1 MLWVFFFV
9 CDEIIISS
17 SWMKHTKKNSAV
29 YKFPNHES
37 SRCHKD
43 AVLKT
48 ITIPATTKD
57 IGESL
62 SSQLAKDR
70 LEHRQCFL
78 KLLSNVR
85 FLARQALP
93 LRGGG
98 DESNSNYM
106 QLLKLRGED
115 DSRAFQWIKKK
126 TDKYT
131 SGDMQNEM
139 IKVMALQVL
148 QEVASSIHSVSF
160 VTLMVD
166 ETTDASNHEQVVH
179 VVLQTYLL

>member
-1 MLWVFFFV
+1 MLNVLV
-9 CDEIIISS
+9 KGLATRDYGKDAC
-17 SWMKHTKKNSAV
+17 V
-29 YKFPNHES
+29 KFPNHES

-48 ITIPATTKD
+48 ITLPATTKD
-57 IGESL
+57 IGENL

-70 LEHRQCFL
+70 LERRQFL
-78 KLLSNVR
+78 KKLLSNVR

-106 QLLKLRGED
+106 QLLKLRD
-115 DSRAFQWIKKK
+115 
-126 TDKYT
+126 T

-139 IKVMALQVL
+139 KVMAL
-148 QEVASSIHSVSF
+148 
-160 VTLMVD
+160 
-166 ETTDASNHEQVVH
+166 
-179 VVLQTYLL
+179 